1 MAGLIGHDPDDR
13 SPWRACH
20 CKEGKDRGITQRKG
34 REGWWVRVYEE
45 GRQTWR
51 KCETK
56 SQARTLYG
64 KLKAEA
70 REGKLFPKPK
80 KTKSILLK
88 DYFVTWLKN
97 QPARGKKITTIK
109 TYESRLRKHA
119 LPAFGTSQ
127 RSAISRPRIKAW
139 AAGLLEM
146 GLDFDTALNALLTL
160 SAVLTEVVEDGL
172 ITHNPA
178 LRSANC

>member
-1 MAGLIGHDPDDR
+1 MAR
-13 SPWRACH
+13 
-20 CKEGKDRGITQRKG
+20 KEGKDRGITQRKG

-80 KTKSILLK
+80 
-88 DYFVTWLKN
+88 
-97 QPARGKKITTIK
+97 
-109 TYESRLRKHA
+109 
-119 LPAFGTSQ
+119 
-127 RSAISRPRIKAW
+127 RI
-139 AAGLLEM
+139 
-146 GLDFDTALNALLTL
+146 DPCV
-160 SAVLTEVVEDGL
+160 S
-172 ITHNPA
+172 
-178 LRSANC
+178 